1 MGKINNPFIVSGKIP
16 PEYFCDREKEAVELE
31 KALINELNVV
41 LTSSRRMGKTALVDF
56 VFDKPA
62 IKDNY
67 ITITVD
73 ILHTTTFRE
82 FILTFGNAV
91 FDNVATRSKK
101 LRKQFITLLKSLS
114 ASFGYDPLQNTPTFD
129 VKLGDILRPE
139 YTLAEI
145 FEYLE
150 KVHKRCLVVI
160 DEFQQITRYPEKN
173 VEALLRS
180 HIQKLSNANFVFAGS
195 RRRLMEELF
204 FSSKRPFFQS
214 AKAIRL
220 EPIDRE
226 VYINFATH
234 QFEGAGKSLDSDA
247 FYHVYDTF
255 WGVTF
260 YIQRIL
266 KDAFAD
272 TSVGEKCDIET
283 VKQLID
289 RLIDENDSH
298 IREQLSFIT
307 EAQKELLYAIHAEG
321 KVQSITSAAFN
332 KKYRLRSPSS
342 TQSASLKLLEYDLI
356 TRKEKI
362 YSLTDPLLNLWLTRG
377 FNRVARNNKSSR
389 CLS

>member
-1 MGKINNPFIVSGKIP
+1 MAKINNPFIVSGKIP
-16 PEYFCDREKEAVELE
+16 PEYFCDREKEAAELE
-31 KALINELNVV
+31 QALTNELNVV
-41 LTSSRRMGKTALVDF
+41 LTSARRMGKTALVDF
-56 VFDKPA
+56 VFDKSA
-62 IKDNY
+62 IKDEY

-82 FILTFGNAV
+82 FILAFGNAV
-91 FDNVATRSKK
+91 FDSVATRSKK
-101 LRKQFITLLKSLS
+101 LRKQFVTLLKSLS

-150 KVHKRCLVVI
+150 NVDKRCLVVI
-160 DEFQQITRYPEKN
+160 DEFQQVTRYPEKN
-173 VEALLRS
+173 VEALLRT

-195 RRRLMEELF
+195 RRRLMEEMF

-220 EPIDRE
+220 EAIDRD
-226 VYINFATH
+226 VYKDFVTNH
-234 QFEGAGKSLDSDA
+234 FEEAGKSINSDA

-260 YIQRIL
+260 YVQRIM
-266 KDAFAD
+266 KDAFAE
-272 TSVGEKCDIET
+272 TPVGAKCDI
-283 VKQLID
+283 KAIKLLID
-289 RLIDENDSH
+289 KFIDENDSH

-307 EAQKELLYAIHAEG
+307 EPQKELLYAIHAEG
-321 KVQSITSAAFN
+321 QVQSITSSAFN
-332 KKYRLRSPSS
+332 KKYSLRSPSS
-342 TQSASLKLLEYDLI
+342 TQSAALKLLEYDLI

-362 YSLTDPLLNLWLTRG
+362 YSITDPMLSLWLTR
-377 FNRVARNNKSSR
+377 RK
-389 CLS
+389 

>member
-1 MGKINNPFIVSGKIP
+1 MAKINNPFIVSGKIP
-16 PEYFCDREKEAVELE
+16 PEYFCDREKEAAELE
-31 KALINELNVV
+31 QALTNELNVV
-41 LTSSRRMGKTALVDF
+41 LTSARRMGKTALVDF
-56 VFDKPA
+56 VFDKPT
-62 IKDNY
+62 IKDEY

-82 FILTFGNAV
+82 FILAFGNAV
-91 FDNVATRSKK
+91 FDSVATRSKK

-150 KVHKRCLVVI
+150 NVDKRCLVVI
-160 DEFQQITRYPEKN
+160 DEFQQVTRYPEKN
-173 VEALLRS
+173 VEALLRT

-195 RRRLMEELF
+195 RRRLMEEMF

-220 EPIDRE
+220 EAIDRD
-226 VYINFATH
+226 VYKEFATNH
-234 QFEGAGKSLDSDA
+234 FVQAGKSLNPDA

-260 YIQRIL
+260 YVQRIM
-266 KDAFAD
+266 KDAFAE
-272 TSVGEKCDIET
+272 TPVGDKCDIKTIKE
-283 VKQLID
+283 LID
-289 RLIDENDSH
+289 KFIDENDSH

-307 EAQKELLYAIHAEG
+307 EPQKELLYAIHAEG
-321 KVQSITSAAFN
+321 KVQSITSSAFN
-332 KKYRLRSPSS
+332 KKYSLRSPSS
-342 TQSASLKLLEYDLI
+342 TQSAALKLLEYDLI

-362 YSLTDPLLNLWLTRG
+362 YSITDPLLSLWL
-377 FNRVARNNKSSR
+377 SR
-389 CLS
+389 RK